1 MCTSTLRTLALFI
14 GLSMSDLPMKGQ
26 DCCVWAQAAIDD
38 VRNAAY
44 PELARTKISVRPLCS
59 PSDYMR
65 ARFSLERYFLARRM
79 EYFILVNPRLML
91 LQAPPDVIR
100 AIAAHE
106 LAHIS
111 YYRRGNR
118 WQLLGMIRMLSA
130 QWRSRFERTADGEA
144 IRRGFGAGLKEYR
157 RWLYVNIPSAKLP
170 EKMRD
175 YLSPEEIDAFM
186 GTP

>member
-1 MCTSTLRTLALFI
+1 MRTSTLRTSALFI
-14 GLSMSDLPMKGQ
+14 WLSMGGLPMKGQ
-26 DCCVWAQAAIDD
+26 GCCVWAQAAIND
-38 VRNAAY
+38 VRTAAY
-44 PELARTKISVRPLCS
+44 PELAKTKISVRPLNS
-59 PSDYMR
+59 RSDYMR
-65 ARFSLERYFLARRM
+65 AEFSFKRYLLGRRM

-91 LQAPPDVIR
+91 LQAPLEGIR

-111 YYRRGNR
+111 YYRTGTR
-118 WQLLGMIRMLSA
+118 WHLLGMIRMLSA
-130 QWRSRFERTADGEA
+130 QWRSRFERSADGEA
-144 IRRGFGAGLKEYR
+144 IRRGFGTGLKEYR
-157 RWLYVNIPSAKLP
+157 RWLYVNIPSAELP